1 MDIYHSIHTI
11 TLQRKIPL
19 EEVSSYR
26 SLLYGLF
33 DRYGTGSYRKSENE
47 YYFYIYALQGVII
60 NLRAARNCGFIKLT
74 INLNSL
80 LYMEIQRVALFSPC
94 RDYMRTLDR
103 NLRDILRDA
112 QLGAPDTFTFARVD
126 FSANA
131 QTPDPLA
138 YIALHTEA
146 VCRTVLNRPIRGLT
160 TKSGIKR
167 FITPIP
173 TI

>member
-1 MDIYHSIHTI
+1 MNIYHSIHTM
-11 TLQRKIPL
+11 TLQRKILL
-19 EEVSSYR
+19 EKVSSYR
-26 SLLYGLF
+26 SLLYGLS

-47 YYFYIYALQGVII
+47 YYFYMYTPQGVII
-60 NLRAARNCGFIKLT
+60 SLRAARNCGFIKLT

-94 RDYMRTLDR
+94 RDYMRTLDC

-112 QLGAPDTFTFARVD
+112 QLGAPETFMFARVD
-126 FSANA
+126 FSVNA

-138 YIALHTEA
+138 YIALAHRGGVPNGFKQTY
-146 VCRTVLNRPIRGLT
+146 RGLT
-160 TKSGIKR
+160 TKSGLNR
-167 FITPIP
+167 FITPIL